1 MTDCS
6 CDLTAI
12 PAAERAGH
20 VALARSL
27 FFGEHAVARETAEG
41 YEVEIPAD
49 RFQDAARFV
58 ENERRCCAH
67 LAFSLM
73 LPARGEPL
81 RLRVSGPGATEAL
94 RALVV

>member
-12 PAAERAGH
+12 PASDRAGH

-27 FFGEHAVARETAEG
+27 FFGADAVARETAEG

-49 RFQDAARFV
+49 RFQDAVRFI

-67 LAFSLM
+67 LAFALT
-73 LPARGEPL
+73 LPARGRPML
-81 RLRVSGPGATEAL
+81 LRVTGPGATESL
-94 RALVV
+94 RALVA

>member
-1 MTDCS
+1 MEDCS

-27 FFGEHAVARETAEG
+27 FFGGGSAARETAEG

-49 RFQDAARFV
+49 RLQDAARFI

-67 LAFSLM
+67 LAFALT
-73 LPARGEPL
+73 LPARGQPL
-81 RLRVSGPGATEAL
+81 QLRVTGPGATEVL
-94 RALVV
+94 RALVG

>member
-20 VALARSL
+20 IALARSL
-27 FFGEHAVARETAEG
+27 FFGGDAVARETVEG

-49 RFQDAARFV
+49 RFQDAARFI

-67 LAFSLM
+67 LAFSLA
-73 LPARGEPL
+73 LPARGLPML
-81 RLRVSGPGATEAL
+81 LRVTGPGATEAL
-94 RALVV
+94 RALVA